1 MEREL
6 AWQPSFDLAKGL
18 ADSYANDYALNPT
31 AAPDFS
37 SDEALIGA

>member
-18 ADSYANDYALNPT
+18 ADSYTNDYAKNPT
-31 AAPDFS
+31 EAPDFS
-37 SDEALIGA
+37 SDVALIGA